1 MKLLA
6 SLLTTTAITASIWGA
21 LQVQP
26 AIAKIGPLAAA
37 DTLVSNTS
45 GTDTSAAD
53 TSVTR
58 ESSFDAAFDM
68 NQSGAL
74 IGVTKIVPLESVPQV
89 WASFYEQVETKTNNQ
104 LSAANVVGNE
114 VIVLYQ
120 DIARDF
126 SEAKVTVGFRQK
138 TSSDVKPNARFSSL
152 NTAVSLLNK
161 GKHDDMAL
169 TSAWEMIDYRRDV
182 EAVLERHYL
191 NQHGLPDSSELYV
204 YYK

>member
-26 AIAKIGPLAAA
+26 AIAKIGPMAA
-37 DTLVSNTS
+37 
-45 GTDTSAAD
+45 TDTSAAD

-58 ESSFDAAFDM
+58 ESSFDAAFDI
-68 NQSGAL
+68 NQPGAL
-74 IGVTKIVPLESVPQV
+74 IGVTKTVALSSVPQV
-89 WASFYEQVETKTNNQ
+89 WVSFYEQVEAGTNDK

-114 VIVLYQ
+114 VVVLYQ
-120 DIARDF
+120 EITPDF
-126 SEAKVTVGFRQK
+126 SEAKITVGFRQK
-138 TSSDVKPNARFSSL
+138 ASSDVKPNARFSSL
-152 NTAVSLLNK
+152 NKAVSLLNK
-161 GKHDDMAL
+161 GKHDDMTL

>member
-26 AIAKIGPLAAA
+26 AIAKIGPLA
-37 DTLVSNTS
+37 SK
-45 GTDTSAAD
+45 TDTSSAEVSLARD
-53 TSVTR
+53 
-58 ESSFDAAFDM
+58 SSSDAGFDM
-68 NQSGAL
+68 TQPGSV
-74 IGVTKIVPLESVPQV
+74 IGVTQAVTLQSVPQV
-89 WASFYEQVETKTNNQ
+89 WASFYEQVESGKNKN
-104 LSAANVVGNE
+104 LSSENVVSDE

-120 DIARDF
+120 EIARDF

-138 TSSDVKPNARFSSL
+138 AGSDVKPSARFSSL
-152 NTAVSLLNK
+152 NKAVTLLNK
-161 GKHDDMAL
+161 GKHDDTEL

-182 EAVLERHYL
+182 EAVFERHYL

>member
-1 MKLLA
+1 MKLFA

-58 ESSFDAAFDM
+58 ESSFDATFDM
-68 NQSGAL
+68 NQPGAL
-74 IGVTKIVPLESVPQV
+74 IGVTKTVPLESVPQV
-89 WASFYEQVETKTNNQ
+89 WAGFYEQVEAGNNNK
-104 LSAANVVGNE
+104 LSAENVVGNE

-120 DIARDF
+120 EIARDF

-138 TSSDVKPNARFSSL
+138 TSSDVKPNARFSSF
-152 NTAVSLLNK
+152 NKAVSLLNK